1 MDKLKVGLVIDH
13 YLVKPDLGGTFSY
26 QWTFLKGINEYEFDE
41 QIEIVNIC
49 LIPDE
54 TFNTI
59 LKKPIIHVS
68 GNTAEEP
75 VEKTVSYNFKKQ
87 LSFLRQSNFIM
98 EALASFRKRKEQKRI
113 AALKKRLDTEKI
125 DVLFFLTQSGFDID
139 FPYIINYWD
148 LAHKTTYAFPEIAMQ
163 DNYIQREKL
172 FSGLLNKALLILC
185 ESEAGRAELKSA
197 YGMFEKKLKLL
208 PMFGNMELGKPVDA
222 PGVLDKFSL
231 VENKFFLY
239 PAQFWT
245 LKNHYNLLRAFN
257 AFVATHPDF
266 KMVFCGSDKGNMKY
280 IKSVMEDLKL
290 NDKVIFAGFVSN
302 DDLTALYQMATA
314 MTFPTFLGPTN
325 MPLLEAARLK
335 CAVLCSN
342 LEGHKE
348 QLGDHAL
355 YFEPTRPHEIE
366 AAMNRIADDPVLRIT
381 LKEAAYREFSQ
392 SKFRLENSLSF
403 LNDIL
408 LEAKAIR
415 KTWGSLNSNT

>member
-1 MDKLKVGLVIDH
+1 M
-13 YLVKPDLGGTFSY
+13 GGTYSY

-54 TFNTI
+54 TFNAI
-59 LKKPIIHVS
+59 LKKPTIYVS
-68 GNTAEEP
+68 DNAAKNSAEE
-75 VEKTVSYNFKKQ
+75 TVSHHFKKQ
-87 LSFLRQSNFIM
+87 LSFLRRSNFIM
-98 EALASFRKRKEQKRI
+98 EALASFRKRKGQNRI
-113 AALKKRLDTEKI
+113 AAIKKRLDAEKV

-139 FPYIINYWD
+139 FPYMINYWD

-163 DNYIQREKL
+163 DNYIRREKL
-172 FSGLLNKALLILC
+172 FSALLNKALLILC
-185 ESEAGRAELKSA
+185 ESEAGIKELKNA
-197 YGMFEKKLKLL
+197 YGIFEKKLKLL

-222 PGVLDKFSL
+222 LPVLEKFSL
-231 VENKFFLY
+231 EDNRFFLY
-239 PAQFWT
+239 PAQFWS
-245 LKNHYNLLRAFN
+245 LKNHYNLLRAFSL
-257 AFVATHPDF
+257 FVATHPDY
-266 KMVFCGSDKGNMKY
+266 KMIFCGSDKGNMEY
-280 IKSVMEDLKL
+280 IKSVVEDLKL

-302 DDLTALYQMATA
+302 DDLTALYQTATA
-314 MTFPTFLGPTN
+314 MVFPTFLGPTN

-335 CAVLCSN
+335 CPVLCSD

-348 QLGDHAL
+348 QLGEHAL

-366 AAMNRIADDPVLRIT
+366 AAMNRIADDPVFRIT

-403 LNDIL
+403 LNDIF

-415 KTWGSLNSNT
+415 KTWGNLNSNT